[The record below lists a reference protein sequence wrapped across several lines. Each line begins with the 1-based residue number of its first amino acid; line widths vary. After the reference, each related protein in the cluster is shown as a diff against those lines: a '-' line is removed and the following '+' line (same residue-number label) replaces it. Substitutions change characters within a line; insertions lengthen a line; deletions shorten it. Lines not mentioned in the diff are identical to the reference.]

1 MDTKK
6 LCQKILD
13 LAIRGKL
20 VPQDPNDEPASVLLE
35 RIRAEKERLIAE
47 GKIKRPKKS
56 KASSSESH
64 YQKLEPPFEIP
75 DSWEWVSMKEIF
87 LSMEKRVPCDKN
99 FSYID
104 IDSID
109 NKRNIVIPKTIDAK
123 SAPSRAS
130 RRADKGDI
138 VFSLVRPYLR
148 NIALVPKNN
157 CIASTGLYVFTPSD
171 AIDSY
176 YAFRLLLSEYVVNG
190 LNSFMKGD
198 NSPAINVKNVEEFVV
213 ALPPLSEQKRISN
226 KIETVF
232 QLLTIIE
239 DEKEVAIKNISKAKS
254 KILEL
259 AMQGKLVP
267 QDRADEPAA
276 ETLKRINP
284 KAKIITD
291 NPHSWNIP
299 ETWCWCQLGDLFNHN
314 TGKALNSS
322 NQDGQEY
329 EYITTSNVYWDR
341 FELDSLKKMFYKD
354 SEVDKCKV
362 VKGDLL
368 VCEGGD
374 VGRSAIWN
382 MDFPIMIQNHLH
394 RLRPVSEGILASL
407 YLYLFRLY
415 KEKELIGGKGIAL
428 QGFSSNT
435 LHKLVVP
442 CIPKNEQKRIVAK
455 IEELYSV
462 LDKIEASLQ
471 S

>member
-1 MDTKK
+1 MFISRHK
-6 LCQKILD
+6 
-13 LAIRGKL
+13 
-20 VPQDPNDEPASVLLE
+20 
-35 RIRAEKERLIAE
+35 
-47 GKIKRPKKS
+47 
-56 KASSSESH
+56 SH

>member
-1 MDTKK
+1 MFISRHK
-6 LCQKILD
+6 
-13 LAIRGKL
+13 
-20 VPQDPNDEPASVLLE
+20 
-35 RIRAEKERLIAE
+35 
-47 GKIKRPKKS
+47 
-56 KASSSESH
+56 SH

-291 NPHSWNIP
+291 NPHYPKLPDNWVLTDIQS
-299 ETWCWCQLGDLFNHN
+299 
-314 TGKALNSS
+314 
-322 NQDGQEY
+322 
-329 EYITTSNVYWDR
+329 
-341 FELDSLKKMFYKD
+341 
-354 SEVDKCKV
+354 
-362 VKGDLL
+362 
-368 VCEGGD
+368 VCEYG
-374 VGRSAIWN
+374 N
-382 MDFPIMIQNHLH
+382 CET
-394 RLRPVSEGILASL
+394 VSVENI
-407 YLYLFRLY
+407 
-415 KEKELIGGKGIAL
+415 
-428 QGFSSNT
+428 N
-435 LHKLVVP
+435 
-442 CIPKNEQKRIVAK
+442 N
-455 IEELYSV
+455 
-462 LDKIEASLQ
+462 
-471 S
+471 

>member
-6 LCQKILD
+6 LRQKILD

-20 VPQDPNDEPASVLLE
+20 VPQDPTDEPASVLLQ

-56 KASSSESH
+56 KTPSSESN
-64 YQKLEPPFEIP
+64 YQQFEPPFEIP
-75 DSWEWVSMKEIF
+75 ESWEWVSMKEIF

-109 NKRNIVIPKTIDAK
+109 NKRNIVIPKTVDAK

-157 CIASTGLYVFTPSD
+157 CIASTGLYVFTPSA
-171 AIDSY
+171 AIDSSF
-176 YAFRLLLSEYVVNG
+176 AFRLLLSEYVVNG

-198 NSPAINVKNVEEFVV
+198 NSPSINVKNVEEFMV
-213 ALPPLSEQKRISN
+213 ALPPLSEQKRIAN

-239 DEKEVAIKNISKAKS
+239 DEKEGTIKNISKAKS
-254 KILEL
+254 KILEF

-267 QDRADEPAA
+267 QDPTDESAA
-276 ETLKRINP
+276 EMLKRIKP

-291 NPHSWNIP
+291 NPHLWNLPSNWIWISVKDVFKPMERKLPSGDKFLYIDIDSIDNKSNTVTPKVISIKTAPSRASRKTIKGDIVFSMVRPYLKNIAIVP
-299 ETWCWCQLGDLFNHN
+299 EDDCIAS
-314 TGKALNSS
+314 TGFYVLSCTDSIDPQFAFLIAISDFFVQGLNS
-322 NQDGQEY
+322 
-329 EYITTSNVYWDR
+329 
-341 FELDSLKKMFYKD
+341 FM
-354 SEVDKCKV
+354 
-362 VKGDLL
+362 KGDNSPSINK
-368 VCEGGD
+368 D
-374 VGRSAIWN
+374 NVGN
-382 MDFPIMIQNHLH
+382 Y
-394 RLRPVSEGILASL
+394 V
-407 YLYLFRLY
+407 
-415 KEKELIGGKGIAL
+415 
-428 QGFSSNT
+428 
-435 LHKLVVP
+435 
-442 CIPKNEQKRIVAK
+442 IPLPSMNEQKRIVAK
-455 IEELYSV
+455 IEEIFSC
-462 LDKIEASLQ
+462 LDAIEASL
-471 S
+471 

>member
-6 LCQKILD
+6 LRQKILD

-64 YQKLEPPFEIP
+64 YQNFEPPFEIP
-75 DSWEWVSMKEIF
+75 NSWEWVSMKEIF
-87 LSMEKRVPCDKN
+87 LSMEKRVPCDKK

-109 NKRNIVIPKTIDAK
+109 NKRNIAIPKTVDAK

-198 NSPAINVKNVEEFVV
+198 NSPSINVKNVEEFIV

-239 DEKEVAIKNISKAKS
+239 DEKEVAIKNISKVKS

-276 ETLKRINP
+276 EMLKRINP
-284 KAKIITD
+284 NAKIITD

-299 ETWCWCQLGDLFNHN
+299 NGWCMTDLKSIGKWQSGATPSKLNPEYYGKGYPWLNTGDLNDGFITSIPKEITELAVKETSVKLNPKGSVLIAMYGATIGKLGILEIDATTNQACCACANCFIDNKFLFDFLLYYRPKFIQLGGGGAQPNI
-314 TGKALNSS
+314 S
-322 NQDGQEY
+322 
-329 EYITTSNVYWDR
+329 
-341 FELDSLKKMFYKD
+341 
-354 SEVDKCKV
+354 KV
-362 VKGDLL
+362 KIESTVMLL
-368 VCEGGD
+368 
-374 VGRSAIWN
+374 
-382 MDFPIMIQNHLH
+382 PPL
-394 RLRPVSEGILASL
+394 
-407 YLYLFRLY
+407 
-415 KEKELIGGKGIAL
+415 
-428 QGFSSNT
+428 
-435 LHKLVVP
+435 
-442 CIPKNEQKRIVAK
+442 NEQRRIVYK
-455 IEELYSV
+455 IEELYAC